1 MKILKYD
8 THAHIDLYKNMKD
21 CINYIESSRSYTI
34 VMTNVPDLYKRYIRE
49 HAKYKY
55 VRFALGLHPELV
67 HQYKSQIS
75 IFHEFV
81 KTSRYIGEVGLDFT
95 KGVDQE
101 QIEVFEEIMRA
112 CEQHNGKIISV
123 HSRRAAD
130 EVMDIIGESK
140 DNGIILHWFSGT
152 MKQLDRAINLGYYFS
167 INTNILNSKKGR
179 EVVKRIPTDKLL
191 IESDAPFTN
200 VTKHSYDLDFIDTIF
215 TKTADL
221 LNSPEQEIME
231 IYSENFMRLLKS

>member
-1 MKILKYD
+1 
-8 THAHIDLYKNMKD
+8 MKD

>member
-1 MKILKYD
+1 MEILKYD

-34 VMTNVPDLYKRYIRE
+34 VMTNVPDLYKKYIRE
-49 HAKYKY
+49 HVEYKY

-95 KGVDQE
+95 RGLDQE
-101 QIEVFEEIMRA
+101 QVEVFKEIMRA
-112 CEQHNGKIISV
+112 CEQYNGKIISV

-130 EVMDIIGESK
+130 KVMDIIGESK
-140 DNGIILHWFSGT
+140 GNRIILHWFSGT
-152 MKQLDRAINLGYYFS
+152 IKQLDKAINLGYYFS
-167 INTNILNSKKGR
+167 INTNMLNSKKGR
-179 EVVKRIPTDKLL
+179 EIVKRIPTDQLL

-200 VTKHSYDLDFIDTIF
+200 ATKYSYDLDFIDTIF

-221 LNSPEQEIME
+221 LNRTEQEVRE
-231 IYSENFMRLLKS
+231 IYSENFIRLLKF